1 MKKNSKKYALII
13 LLLIFC
19 LVTYASTCF
28 SYYRQSGNIT
38 LNADRNPM
46 IKENRFRF
54 DLNKNSNSKT
64 ASIIDYNNEFYCLYD
79 KYNKPQILNDNTSFE
94 QEIDLYETLDYGDSI
109 SPGSEGLIS
118 FYLDLS
124 NVGYDVDY
132 SISYE
137 KISAPNNLH
146 FYTDSSFEEELTTYE
161 GEFVRPTDDS
171 YAEPYIYEYIYWKW
185 EWLDDDESNANDT
198 SFMNQ
203 PITVKFNVNVTEKT
217 S

>member
-38 LNADRNPM
+38 LRSDSFEILGFAP
-46 IKENRFRF
+46 
-54 DLNKNSNSKT
+54 
-64 ASIIDYNNEFYCLYD
+64 
-79 KYNKPQILNDNTSFE
+79 ILNDDTSFE
-94 QEIDLYETLDYGDSI
+94 QEINLYETLDYGDSI